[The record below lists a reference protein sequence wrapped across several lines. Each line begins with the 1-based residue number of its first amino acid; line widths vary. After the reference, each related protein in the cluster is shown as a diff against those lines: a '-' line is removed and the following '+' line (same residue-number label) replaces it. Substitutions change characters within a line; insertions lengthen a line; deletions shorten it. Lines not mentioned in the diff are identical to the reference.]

1 LIAFVHEGKGFASR
15 GSRFD
20 PGPLHL
26 VTRTPPKSL
35 VGGIFVLKDCVL
47 STCHVVTTG
56 TEQKYGGSY
65 VPRFNLPTAEKDMAE
80 GTNHIPQFTY
90 GRYVVE
96 AWGHRVQTGTGAAE
110 MVWSIRVDD
119 VFLGSFVAP
128 VDAAESE
135 ILKRTKHWV
144 SQNLPK

>member
-1 LIAFVHEGKGFASR
+1 MLKAGRVCSIPVRSI
-15 GSRFD
+15 
-20 PGPLHL
+20 
-26 VTRTPPKSL
+26 SL
-35 VGGIFVLKDCVL
+35 DNCVL

-56 TEQKYGGSY
+56 TDQKYGGSY
-65 VPRFNLPTAEKDMAE
+65 VASLQPSNGRKDMAE

-96 AWGHRVQTGTGAAE
+96 AWGHRVQTGTGTAE

>member
-1 LIAFVHEGKGFASR
+1 VCSIPVRSI
-15 GSRFD
+15 
-20 PGPLHL
+20 
-26 VTRTPPKSL
+26 SL
-35 VGGIFVLKDCVL
+35 DNCVL

-56 TEQKYGGSY
+56 TDQKYGGSY
-65 VPRFNLPTAEKDMAE
+65 VASLQPSNGRKDMAE

-96 AWGHRVQTGTGAAE
+96 AWGHRVQTGTGTAE